1 MLSIYDMRMSLNQI
15 NIKDFFTNF
24 TDNERKIVI
33 FCPSYPSVQ
42 IVLSILERLYEYNN
56 KVEII
61 VNNDDLLKLFNELK
75 NDRIEQIINL
85 NEFPVPFRNYY
96 DLIGLV
102 NEKI

>member
-56 KVEII
+56 KVEI
-61 VNNDDLLKLFNELK
+61 LFLEDFTLE
-75 NDRIEQIINL
+75 IQ
-85 NEFPVPFRNYY
+85 
-96 DLIGLV
+96 LV
-102 NEKI
+102 